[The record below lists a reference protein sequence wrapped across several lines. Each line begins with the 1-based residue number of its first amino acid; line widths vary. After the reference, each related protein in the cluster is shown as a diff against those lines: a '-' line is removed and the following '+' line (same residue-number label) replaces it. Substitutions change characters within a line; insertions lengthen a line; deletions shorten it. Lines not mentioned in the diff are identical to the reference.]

1 MRGFLPRPALPRT
14 AGYRLALV
22 CACIGYY
29 FRCPAY
35 QFRHLRYDLP
45 GLHGHPDPFDWYSMG
60 YGDPRSRVP
69 VDRGS
74 IYPREQETAAHV
86 AIATRGTYN
95 RRNIAPTH
103 NQTSV
108 GTRCGVRMGGGL
120 VLVLAGHTSRHGG
133 QAPGPHI
140 HLHRLLSLRTIWTSV
155 GTRCGV
161 RMGGGL
167 VLVLAGHTRRYGGQ
181 APGPHIHPTP
191 PLVPTYDGESE

>member
-1 MRGFLPRPALPRT
+1 MHLRRRTQCPAGGPLPRTACDRFQRKCMRGFLPRPALPRT
-14 AGYRLALV
+14 AGHRLALV

-74 IYPREQETAAHV
+74 LYPREQETAAHI

-103 NQTSV
+103 NK
-108 GTRCGVRMGGGL
+108 
-120 VLVLAGHTSRHGG
+120 
-133 QAPGPHI
+133 
-140 HLHRLLSLRTIWTSV
+140 TSV